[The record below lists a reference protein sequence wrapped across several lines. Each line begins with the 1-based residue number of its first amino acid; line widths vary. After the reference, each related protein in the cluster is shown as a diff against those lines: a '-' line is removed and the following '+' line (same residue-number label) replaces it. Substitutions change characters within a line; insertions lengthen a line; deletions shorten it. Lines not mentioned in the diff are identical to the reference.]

1 MALLIG
7 RGGSVGFPNKNVFP
21 ILGRP
26 LMSYPL
32 SAALHSEHIDEVFVS
47 TDCDKIKNEA
57 EKHNVTIIDR
67 PKELATSEALVEQV
81 FNHGYNYVKNE
92 LNKKVELVVILMCN
106 APMILSRTID
116 EGINILRTN
125 KDIDSAVTVSGYN
138 MFTPIRARRVKDGLL
153 QPFIPLDK
161 FNFNHLIITFL
172 SFLFGIC
179 IFNLCFAVFSIIS
192 ILDSDDSSILSIVC

>member
-7 RGGSVGFPNKNVFP
+7 RGGSVGFPNKNTFP

-32 SAALHSEHIDEVFVS
+32 SAALHSKYIDEVFVS
-47 TDCDKIKNEA
+47 TDCNKIKKEA
-57 EKHNVTIIDR
+57 SKYDVTIIDR

-106 APMILSRTID
+106 APMILPSTID
-116 EGINILRTN
+116 EGINILRTKKN
-125 KDIDSAVTVSGYN
+125 IDSAVTVSEYN

-153 QPFIPLDK
+153 EPFIPLDK
-161 FNFNHLIITFL
+161 FNFKHLRFL
-172 SFLFGIC
+172 S
-179 IFNLCFAVFSIIS
+179 
-192 ILDSDDSSILSIVC
+192 